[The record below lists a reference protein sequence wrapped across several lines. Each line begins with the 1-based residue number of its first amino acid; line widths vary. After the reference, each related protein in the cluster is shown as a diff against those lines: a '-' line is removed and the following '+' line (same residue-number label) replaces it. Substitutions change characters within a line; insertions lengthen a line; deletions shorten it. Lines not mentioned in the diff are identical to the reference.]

1 MSGSVG
7 TITYAATIYND
18 TSDNVI
24 KGIKMGSYLDA
35 KIMESELAQ
44 KNRPK
49 ENKENIQTNT
59 ANLVKEI
66 KEDMTK

>member
-18 TSDNVI
+18 MSDNVI
-24 KGIKMGSYLDA
+24 KGINMGSYLDA

>member
-18 TSDNVI
+18 MSDNVI
-24 KGIKMGSYLDA
+24 KGIMMGSYLDA